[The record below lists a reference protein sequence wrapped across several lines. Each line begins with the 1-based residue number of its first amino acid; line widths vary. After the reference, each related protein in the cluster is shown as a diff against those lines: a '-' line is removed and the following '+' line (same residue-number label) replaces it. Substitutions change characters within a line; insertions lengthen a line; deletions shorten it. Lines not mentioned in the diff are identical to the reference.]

1 MDITNLISVEKFMA
15 GVSVD
20 VPNELEEG
28 LGTLCSVYPVTLR
41 QIANIGA
48 KNFYSYLNIFTL
60 KKEDVDEY
68 FAQQDIEGEKPDLTP
83 FQFLLVM
90 TQIDSQYLDSVLEA
104 FKLFLHEETVTFLRT
119 NEAIVLGKI
128 EDKRIIYN
136 DQFEVIKQIVESANT
151 LDTQAADARMDNPSD
166 AKAAQIIKK
175 LKEGRKMREKAK
187 SNSELSF
194 SDLVASLAAG
204 GNGLNILNVW
214 DLPFYAF
221 NDQFK
226 RMQMKEEYEN
236 TYKSLLAGADPK
248 KVKIRYWV
256 DTIQDKEK

>member
-1 MDITNLISVEKFMA
+1 MA
-15 GVSVD
+15 GLPIDIPSEEDGVD
-20 VPNELEEG
+20 K
-28 LGTLCSVYPVTLR
+28 LCTIYSVTLR
-41 QIANIGA
+41 QIAEVGA

-60 KKEDVDEY
+60 NKEDVDEY
-68 FAQQDIEGEKPDLTP
+68 FAQQEIEGEKPNLTP

-90 TQIDSQYLDSVLEA
+90 TQVDPQYLKTVLEA
-104 FKLFLHEETVTFLRT
+104 FKLFLHEETITFLRT
-119 NEAIVLGKI
+119 NEAIVLGDI
-128 EDKRIIYN
+128 GEKRIIDN
-136 DQFEVIKQIVESANT
+136 DKFEIIKQIIEQANT
-151 LDTQAADARMDNPSD
+151 LDTQGADARMDNPSD

-187 SNSELSF
+187 GSDLSF

-204 GNGLNILNVW
+204 ANGLNILNVW
-214 DLPFYAF
+214 DLPYYAF

-248 KVKIRYWV
+248 KVKIRYWI
-256 DTIQDKEK
+256 DTIQDKEIK